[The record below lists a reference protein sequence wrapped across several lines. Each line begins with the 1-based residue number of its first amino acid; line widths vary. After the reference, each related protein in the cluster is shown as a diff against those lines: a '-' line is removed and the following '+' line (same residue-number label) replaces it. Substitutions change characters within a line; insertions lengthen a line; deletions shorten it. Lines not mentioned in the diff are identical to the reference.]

1 MIIPQW
7 LDLSLSRK
15 QFHGPKEVRAIE
27 IRLHVFFFFF
37 FFFFFTNGSS
47 KAAVLEMVG
56 LCVVL

>member
-27 IRLHVFFFFF
+27 IRLHVFFL
-37 FFFFFTNGSS
+37 FFFTNGSS
-47 KAAVLEMVG
+47 KVAVLEVVG